1 MGPTR
6 RLVTIK
12 RSGVDGPHFPLSL
25 STCLF
30 GRGIECDIRIQL
42 PVVSKQHCKIEVSGQ
57 EAILFNFSS
66 TNPTQVN
73 GSVIAEPVHL
83 KHGDVI
89 TIVDRSFR
97 YENESYQ
104 NGSESTEFRGQK
116 CKQESPHRVSRSSF
130 SSDPDGKVHDS
141 NARSKLREENVSG
154 SPLVHLKNGKAAVP
168 DGPKDHTARKSLNAA
183 RSSELPGEN
192 FRNAVDPTAG
202 DFKEDSCI
210 VLVSCHGELK
220 TFPSTGCPE
229 NSENHESPFRE
240 LYESMKEEFDLT
252 SGKGNVPQSGKKLGS
267 RSHRVSENECSGELR
282 DGTPALVSLKSRPR
296 SGRFTPVKADP
307 ALGEQGIS
315 QTEDRRKDEEALQTP
330 KETTG
335 PSISPKETTRTKT
348 LVQHAPHNSSRK
360 RRSEDGRVASGSEP
374 ANLAQRESFGTEN
387 KTRTPRKFLTRNP
400 TPTRADRAG
409 NFGATPEKVFS
420 RKRASVPTSV
430 DVLAADPDTPTHPV
444 LAPLPV
450 HVERKMP
457 SSPGPRPE
465 RAGAAAGPP
474 SAGLPGRSAAESSG
488 SADSGN
494 KIEGTPLKRRRVSFG
509 GRLKPEL
516 FDENLPPNTPLK
528 RGETPRRSLVSHT
541 PAVLKKIIKEY
552 PQPSRKEDSSEIRLE
567 VSAQDPRKGSPARN
581 LTRTSPVANDAH
593 RRLSKVPSVSRGSA
607 SPHPKDTPKRGGR
620 KSGAL
625 PSKRASID
633 RSQHE
638 ILQRIYSR
646 RRSGASE
653 ANLIVA
659 KSWADV
665 VKLGAKQTQAKVVK
679 HGPQRQRSKRH
690 KRTTTPKK
698 PVSDVHSQFSTGHAN
713 SPCTIIIGKA
723 HIEKVHVP
731 ARPYRML
738 NNLVFNKKMD
748 FNEDLSGLTEMFKT
762 PAKEKPQ
769 TISLCPGAFSNSE
782 DFVEKE
788 FQVPDSGEKR
798 PLCTSVNFGEKVFR
812 MTQSQPQEPS
822 DHSPA
827 SPALRRPAIRVNA
840 NVEKTPGSEAEP
852 LKEVSSANRFRR
864 STELGNTQMPGPG
877 HSDEEANTDT
887 VENTS
892 GRHLRKTPQRGQKP
906 EGATEE
912 LESCFDTCE
921 KAIKSEGSSEKMVAV
936 RRSRRHSEQ
945 RWDPI
950 ANLTTLKR
958 QQDTEPKEDLGGIQN
973 LPQTPTHVQEPMDVG
988 NKTAEKCQ
996 KSSKPELVGMPT
1008 RMNIELKT
1016 PLQKADLEEEPSA
1029 LRKSTQTPGENIPV
1043 HGEPGDGDE
1052 DIKLFNRTPKQ
1063 EVHSAENVTGSRRRS
1078 RTRKKMVQSLEDLA
1092 GLRELFQTPNHT
1104 DKPMTNDKTTKVPGR
1119 SPLEDPVS
1127 TPTSK
1132 RRQLETP
1139 PLRGDPE
1146 EGLRKPTQTPGE
1158 STHSHRKPEGGD
1170 EDIRLFKETPKQ
1182 MVTPTENV
1190 TGSKRR
1196 SRTPKRNAPSFED
1209 LADLRELFQTPNH
1222 TEKPRTDTKT
1232 TTVPGRSP
1240 LAEAVSTPTSR
1251 RRQFETPPQTVD
1263 LEEEPSALRKPTRVP
1278 GESIPSYGEPGGGD
1292 EDIKLFNRTPKQEV
1306 HSAENVT
1313 GSKRRSRTPKRNAP
1327 SLEDLAGL
1335 RELFQTPEHTEKPR
1349 TDSKT
1354 TKVPG
1359 KSLLTDPVSTPTS
1372 RKRQLETPPQTVDLE
1387 EEPSALRKPT
1397 RTPRKA
1403 MPSHREPGG
1412 GDEDI
1417 RLFKETLKQKMT
1429 PAENVTGSKRRSR
1442 TPKRNAP
1449 SFEDLAGLR
1458 ELFQTPEHTQ
1468 HPVTDD
1474 KTTEVSCKCPLANP
1488 AHQPTSRRQLKTPH
1502 QKADLE
1508 EEPSALRKST
1518 QTPGEN
1524 IPVHGE
1530 PGDGDEDIKL
1540 FNRTP
1545 KQKAHSAENV
1555 IGSRRRSRTPKR
1567 NAPSFEDLVGFRELF
1582 QTPNHTEKPRT
1593 DGKTSTVPGR
1603 SPLAEAVS
1611 TPTSRRR
1618 QFETPPQTVDL
1629 EEEPSALRKPTR
1641 TPRKAM
1647 PSHREPGGGDEDIR
1661 LFKETLKQ
1669 KMTPAENVTGSK
1681 RRSRTPKRNA
1691 PSFEDLAGLR
1701 ELFQTPE
1708 HTQDPVTDDRTTT
1721 VPSKSPLADRVNTP
1735 TSRRRRLKTPPQKV
1749 DLEEEP
1755 SALRKLTQMSGES
1768 VPLYKEPGDGDE
1780 DIKLFNR
1787 TPKQEVHSAENVTG
1801 SRRRSRTR
1809 KKMVQSLEDL
1819 AGLRELFQTPN
1830 HTDKPMTND
1839 KTTKVPGR
1847 SALEDPVSTPT
1858 SKRRQ
1863 LETPP
1868 LKGDPEEG
1876 LRKPTQTPGESTH
1889 SHRKPEG
1896 GDEDIRLFKE
1906 TPKQMVT
1913 PTENVTGSKRRSRTP
1928 KRNAPSFEDLADL
1941 RELFQTP
1948 NHTEKPRTD
1957 TKTTTVPGRS
1967 PLAEAVS
1974 TPTSRRRQFET
1985 PPQTVDLE
1993 EEPSALRKPTRVPG
2007 ESIPSYGEPG
2017 GGDED
2022 IKLFNRTPKQEVHSA
2037 ENVTGSKK
2045 LSRTPK
2051 RNAPSLEDLAGL
2063 RELFQ
2068 TPEHTEKPRTDSKT
2082 TTVPGR
2088 SPLTEPVSTPV
2099 SKRRRLRT
2107 PPQTVDLEEEPSA
2120 LRKPTR
2126 APGESAPSHREPGGG
2141 DEDIRLAK
2149 ETPRKK
2155 LDRVENVSRSKKW
2168 IRTSKEKAQFLED
2181 LVGFKEL
2188 FQTPEHTREPTALVQ
2203 STVTPGKSPLAER
2216 VNTAT
2221 QRKTCL
2227 KMTLGTAESERALAP
2242 LREPIQRPAEATRT
2256 HGEPGGGEDGIRFFK
2271 ETPKQ
2276 KMNPAENVTGSK
2288 RRSRT
2293 PKRDAPSLE
2302 DLTGLGELFQSP
2314 EHPQHPVTDDRTT
2327 VPCLSPPAD
2336 PVHKPMSRRRR
2347 LKTSPQKVDIKPEP
2361 SAPRKST
2368 RTRGAKAPSGR
2379 EAGGPEEGIELLG
2392 KTAKQ
2397 DVRSAETGAGSKRGS
2412 RASKRNA
2419 PSLDL
2424 AGLGE
2429 HSQTPEHTQD
2439 PVTDD
2444 KTTTVPGKSPL
2455 ADPVHKPTSRR
2466 RQVKTLPQ
2474 QADVGREPSAL
2485 RTSLRRRGPSARSS
2499 REPTGSEGDVR
2510 CVSDTAKQTLSPAEN
2525 GMLWKRRLR
2534 APKEKAPPLEDLAA
2548 SPEPSPVPDHSE
2560 DTGEDAG
2567 GVRAAPVHSPGRRK
2581 AVSLLQRSLRARR
2594 ATAEEDPGCHREP
2607 AGSGRQGG
2615 ASPPS
2620 KRERETEAGSTGAK
2634 RLRSATPGQ
2643 DTGEEKPPRKRRAAP
2658 GEGCDPPEPLTVKK
2672 RLRVVAERMRLPGDP
2687 PRAGEAAGT
2696 TPPHQGRSLR
2706 SRRPDKPEAEEQ
2718 RSEPVVTAAEK
2729 PKTKSSDK
2737 KPLKTSQ
2744 ETALQSPEDGAKRAA
2759 SGGKAR
2765 ESRMCLRSARPTKM
2779 PSPDVAEEK
2788 QSKKRVGVQE
2798 KKQEEEVRQPSD
2810 PMCLR
2815 SRKITVPPGG
2825 KALESE
2831 PQQRVTRN
2839 AKRCTENIKKD
2850 DDNVC
2855 IKKLRTR
2862 SRRDDEDISL
2872 RS

>member
-1263 LEEEPSALRKPTRVP
+1263 LEEEPSALRKPTR
-1278 GESIPSYGEPGGGD
+1278 
-1292 EDIKLFNRTPKQEV
+1292 
-1306 HSAENVT
+1306 
-1313 GSKRRSRTPKRNAP
+1313 
-1327 SLEDLAGL
+1327 
-1335 RELFQTPEHTEKPR
+1335 
-1349 TDSKT
+1349 
-1354 TKVPG
+1354 
-1359 KSLLTDPVSTPTS
+1359 
-1372 RKRQLETPPQTVDLE
+1372 
-1387 EEPSALRKPT
+1387 
-1397 RTPRKA
+1397 
-1403 MPSHREPGG
+1403 
-1412 GDEDI
+1412 
-1417 RLFKETLKQKMT
+1417 
-1429 PAENVTGSKRRSR
+1429 
-1442 TPKRNAP
+1442 
-1449 SFEDLAGLR
+1449 
-1458 ELFQTPEHTQ
+1458 
-1468 HPVTDD
+1468 
-1474 KTTEVSCKCPLANP
+1474 
-1488 AHQPTSRRQLKTPH
+1488 
-1502 QKADLE
+1502 
-1508 EEPSALRKST
+1508 
-1518 QTPGEN
+1518 
-1524 IPVHGE
+1524 
-1530 PGDGDEDIKL
+1530 
-1540 FNRTP
+1540 
-1545 KQKAHSAENV
+1545 
-1555 IGSRRRSRTPKR
+1555 
-1567 NAPSFEDLVGFRELF
+1567 
-1582 QTPNHTEKPRT
+1582 
-1593 DGKTSTVPGR
+1593 
-1603 SPLAEAVS
+1603 
-1611 TPTSRRR
+1611 
-1618 QFETPPQTVDL
+1618 
-1629 EEEPSALRKPTR
+1629 
-1641 TPRKAM
+1641 
-1647 PSHREPGGGDEDIR
+1647 
-1661 LFKETLKQ
+1661 
-1669 KMTPAENVTGSK
+1669 
-1681 RRSRTPKRNA
+1681 
-1691 PSFEDLAGLR
+1691 
-1701 ELFQTPE
+1701 
-1708 HTQDPVTDDRTTT
+1708 
-1721 VPSKSPLADRVNTP
+1721 
-1735 TSRRRRLKTPPQKV
+1735 
-1749 DLEEEP
+1749 
-1755 SALRKLTQMSGES
+1755 
-1768 VPLYKEPGDGDE
+1768 
-1780 DIKLFNR
+1780 
-1787 TPKQEVHSAENVTG
+1787 
-1801 SRRRSRTR
+1801 
-1809 KKMVQSLEDL
+1809 
-1819 AGLRELFQTPN
+1819 
-1830 HTDKPMTND
+1830 
-1839 KTTKVPGR
+1839 
-1847 SALEDPVSTPT
+1847 
-1858 SKRRQ
+1858 
-1863 LETPP
+1863 
-1868 LKGDPEEG
+1868 
-1876 LRKPTQTPGESTH
+1876 
-1889 SHRKPEG
+1889 
-1896 GDEDIRLFKE
+1896 
-1906 TPKQMVT
+1906 
-1913 PTENVTGSKRRSRTP
+1913 
-1928 KRNAPSFEDLADL
+1928 
-1941 RELFQTP
+1941 
-1948 NHTEKPRTD
+1948 
-1957 TKTTTVPGRS
+1957 
-1967 PLAEAVS
+1967 
-1974 TPTSRRRQFET
+1974 
-1985 PPQTVDLE
+1985 
-1993 EEPSALRKPTRVPG
+1993 
-2007 ESIPSYGEPG
+2007 
-2017 GGDED
+2017 
-2022 IKLFNRTPKQEVHSA
+2022 
-2037 ENVTGSKK
+2037 
-2045 LSRTPK
+2045 
-2051 RNAPSLEDLAGL
+2051 
-2063 RELFQ
+2063 
-2068 TPEHTEKPRTDSKT
+2068 
-2082 TTVPGR
+2082 
-2088 SPLTEPVSTPV
+2088 
-2099 SKRRRLRT
+2099 
-2107 PPQTVDLEEEPSA
+2107 
-2120 LRKPTR
+2120 